1 MTNRS
6 EPTPTQSAFAPSEAS
21 ASAHKVSAWLLSSF
35 HSAMD
40 GMVVADATRQ
50 IVLLNREMER
60 MFGYPAK
67 RLIGQPLDVLFSIL
81 SQADYSPQIRD
92 CLALGDA
99 EPEARVK
106 LELQGVRANGEEFP
120 LDASISAL
128 TTEGEHFLAFVLREK
143 TVDPAAGEAAA
154 PAHALLQSLSA
165 SSHQAN
171 EVERRRFSRE
181 LYDDLGQNLSV
192 LKLDLDWLQNGC
204 TDTGP
209 QFHARVAHMQTVLD
223 SIIVHTK
230 SIASALRPPLLD
242 DFGLVAAL
250 KWASERFQKKTGI
263 QCSLQSGEF
272 ATAIG
277 DPHESVIFRVVQE
290 GLLNIERHAGAS
302 HVNLALWRAEDKLHV
317 LLRDNGSGMAPLSRN
332 KPGCF
337 GLVAMQ
343 QRVYSLG
350 GKIEIANIQPSGVE
364 IHASIPLEPTSEE
377 AA

>member
-1 MTNRS
+1 MTDQS
-6 EPTPTQSAFAPSEAS
+6 EPTPTQSAFAPSAVS

-67 RLIGQPLDVLFSIL
+67 RLVGQPLDVLFSIL
-81 SQADYSPQIRD
+81 SHADYSPQIRD
-92 CLALGDA
+92 CLARGEA
-99 EPEARVK
+99 EPEARIK
-106 LELQGVRANGEEFP
+106 LELQGIRANGEEFP

-143 TVDPAAGEAAA
+143 TADLAVGEAA

-165 SSHQAN
+165 STHQAN

-192 LKLDLDWLQNGC
+192 LKLDLDWLQNGG

-263 QCSLQSGEF
+263 RCSLQ
-272 ATAIG
+272 
-277 DPHESVIFRVVQE
+277 
-290 GLLNIERHAGAS
+290 
-302 HVNLALWRAEDKLHV
+302 
-317 LLRDNGSGMAPLSRN
+317 
-332 KPGCF
+332 
-337 GLVAMQ
+337 
-343 QRVYSLG
+343 
-350 GKIEIANIQPSGVE
+350 
-364 IHASIPLEPTSEE
+364 
-377 AA
+377 

>member
-1 MTNRS
+1 MSDQS
-6 EPTPTQSAFAPSEAS
+6 EPSAIQQAFAPSSLAP

-40 GMVVADATRQ
+40 GMVVADAGRR
-50 IVLLNREMER
+50 IVLLNRETER

-67 RLIGQPLDVLFSIL
+67 RLIGKPLDVLFSIL
-81 SQADYSPQIRD
+81 SQADYSPQIGA
-92 CLALGDA
+92 CLAPGGA
-99 EPEARVK
+99 ETEARIK
-106 LELQGVRANGEEFP
+106 LELQGVRADGEEFL

-128 TTEGEHFLAFVLREK
+128 TTEGEPFLAFVLREK
-143 TVDPAAGEAAA
+143 TRNLAAGEMPALA
-154 PAHALLQSLSA
+154 PNLLRRLSV

-204 TDTGP
+204 EDTGA
-209 QFHARVAHMQTVLD
+209 QFQARVAHMQTVLD
-223 SIIVHTK
+223 SIIVRTK

-250 KWASERFQKKTGI
+250 KWASDRFQKKTGI
-263 QCSLQSGEF
+263 RCSLQSGEL
-272 ATAIG
+272 TAIG
-277 DPHESVIFRVVQE
+277 DPYGSVIFRVVQE

-302 HVNLALWRAEDKLHV
+302 HVNLALWRADDNLHV
-317 LLRDNGSGMAPLSRN
+317 LLRDNGCGMAPNSRH

-337 GLVAMQ
+337 GLIAMQ
-343 QRVYSLG
+343 QRVVSLG
-350 GKIEIANIQPSGVE
+350 GKIEIVNVQPSGVE
-364 IHASIPLEPTSEE
+364 IHASIPLEPTIGE